1 VKLVLATRN
10 EHKRRELSRLLPG
23 YELEPLSDVVVL
35 PPEEGESFDE
45 IALAKARAVTLAT
58 GRAALGEDSGIEAA
72 ALGGAPGVRS
82 ARYASVGDA
91 NASDAENTARLRREA
106 PAGSALRYV
115 CALAYADAA
124 AGVERVFRGY
134 CGGRLAAEPRGAG
147 GFGYDPVFL
156 PDDGPDELTMAELS
170 DAEKDRIS
178 HRGNAARA
186 LCAWLEAD
194 AGVGAP
200 AVAEND
206 ARSG

>member
-1 VKLVLATRN
+1 VKLVLGTRN

-23 YELEPLSDVVVL
+23 YELEPLSDAVVL
-35 PPEEGESFDE
+35 PPEEGESFEE

-58 GRAALGEDSGIEAA
+58 GSAALGEDSGIEAA
-72 ALGGAPGVRS
+72 ALGGGPGVRS
-82 ARYASVGDA
+82 ARYASAGGT
-91 NASDAENTARLRREA
+91 NASDAENTAKLRREA

-124 AGVERVFRGY
+124 AGVEHVFRGY
-134 CGGRLAAEPRGAG
+134 CGGRLAEQPRGAG

-156 PDDGPDELTMAELS
+156 PDDGPHGLTMAELS
-170 DAEKDRIS
+170 DAQKDRIS

-186 LCAWLEAD
+186 LRAWLEGD
-194 AGVGAP
+194 AGVGVTAG
-200 AVAEND
+200 ADAE